1 MRAASRTVIWNGYCC
16 KLRGGKPV
24 FNFLVFASF
33 FLGVTTLLCLIRVIV
48 GPSLGD
54 RIIGINVIGTKTLVL
69 IAITAALLKETFF
82 IDVVLVYAL
91 ISFIGSFVIAR
102 EIFETS
108 GGDDAD
114 D

>member
-1 MRAASRTVIWNGYCC
+1 M
-16 KLRGGKPV
+16 